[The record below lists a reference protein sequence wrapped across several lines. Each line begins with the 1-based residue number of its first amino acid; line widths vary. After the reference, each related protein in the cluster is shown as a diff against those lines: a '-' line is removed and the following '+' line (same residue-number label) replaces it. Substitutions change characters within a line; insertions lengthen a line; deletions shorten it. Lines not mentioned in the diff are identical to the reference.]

1 MAGRRAEA
9 AVFAQVGLI
18 ECGDMTVR
26 VSATPFP
33 RPPRASGVRA
43 GLSALAWHRILIQT
57 GAAMLGLFL
66 PMFLYQLFDRSM
78 AAVLW
83 YALSYYLLS
92 GLLEPLGAMLMTR
105 IGLKNA
111 LRLGTVL
118 YVAFFVTLAL
128 AGRVP
133 DAWVA
138 VTSVA
143 ALVAW
148 HVVYWVP
155 YHTEFAEEGQGHKL
169 GTVIGTIAAAG
180 SLVSIV
186 LPTFSGW
193 VIETY
198 GYPVLFVSAMLV
210 VLSSVV
216 PIGRVRAAEETYE
229 FGFFRT
235 FRELLGP
242 SRRRFLLIFL
252 AEGAESVVG
261 FFVWPVFLFELL
273 RGEYVQAGMVTTVVG
288 LLSVALQLMVG
299 RLVDG
304 ERHRG
309 RLLSVGMNLSAVG
322 WLLKAFVSTVAHVIL
337 FGTLHSFALIL
348 MRTPFEALM
357 YAKAADAGH
366 YVDEYTVLREMAL
379 SFGRVAMLAALLA
392 LGSAFEFWFAF
403 VITAAATFLFG
414 YLSRVPPS
422 FGGESARNVVS

>member
-1 MAGRRAEA
+1 
-9 AVFAQVGLI
+9 
-18 ECGDMTVR
+18 MTVR
-26 VSATPFP
+26 VSATPFS
-33 RPPRASGVRA
+33 RPARPSGVHA

-83 YALSYYLLS
+83 YALAYYLLA

-111 LRLGTVL
+111 LRLGTAL
-118 YVAFFVTLAL
+118 YVCFFVTLAL
-128 AGRVP
+128 GDLVP
-133 DAWVA
+133 VFWVA
-138 VTSVA
+138 ASSIA

-155 YHTEFAEEGQGHKL
+155 YHTEFAEEGQGHRL
-169 GTVIGTIAAAG
+169 GTVIGVIAAAG

-193 VIETY
+193 VIQTY

-210 VLSSVV
+210 VLASIIPV
-216 PIGRVRAAEETYE
+216 GRVRAGEERYE
-229 FGFFRT
+229 FGFAQT
-235 FRELLGP
+235 FRELFAAR
-242 SRRRFLLIFL
+242 RRRFLFL
-252 AEGAESVVG
+252 FAAEGAESVVG

-288 LLSVALQLMVG
+288 LLSISLQLLVG

-309 RLLSVGMNLSAVG
+309 RLLSIGMNLSAVG
-322 WLLKAFVSTVAHVIL
+322 WVLKAFVSTVAHVIL

-392 LGSAFEFWFAF
+392 LGAAFQFWIAF
-403 VITAAATFLFG
+403 LLTAAATFVFG

-422 FGGESARNVVS
+422 FDR

>member
-1 MAGRRAEA
+1 
-9 AVFAQVGLI
+9 
-18 ECGDMTVR
+18 MTVR
-26 VSATPFP
+26 VSSTPFP
-33 RPPRASGVRA
+33 RPERPSSVHA

-66 PMFLYQLFDRSM
+66 PMFLYQLFDRSI

-83 YALSYYLLS
+83 YALVYYLLA

-111 LRLGTVL
+111 LRLGTAL
-118 YVAFFVTLAL
+118 YVCFFVTLAL
-128 AGRVP
+128 GDLVP
-133 DAWVA
+133 VFLVA
-138 VTSVA
+138 ASSVA

-155 YHTEFAEEGQGHKL
+155 YHTEFAEEGQGHRL
-169 GTVIGTIAAAG
+169 GTVIGAIAAAG

-193 VIETY
+193 VIQTY

-210 VLSSVV
+210 VLASVI
-216 PIGRVRAAEETYE
+216 PIGRVHAGKERYE
-229 FGFFRT
+229 FGFVQT
-235 FRELLGP
+235 FRELFAP
-242 SRRRFLLIFL
+242 RRRRFLFL
-252 AEGAESVVG
+252 FATEGAESVVG

-273 RGEYVQAGMVTTVVG
+273 RGEYVQAGLVTTVVG
-288 LLSVALQLMVG
+288 LLSIALQLVVG

-322 WLLKAFVSTVAHVIL
+322 WVLKAFVSSVAHVIL

-357 YAKAADAGH
+357 YEKAADAGH

-392 LGSAFEFWFAF
+392 LGGAFEFWIAF
-403 VITAAATFLFG
+403 LLTAAVTFLFG
-414 YLSRVPPS
+414 RLSRVPPS
-422 FGGESARNVVS
+422 FDR